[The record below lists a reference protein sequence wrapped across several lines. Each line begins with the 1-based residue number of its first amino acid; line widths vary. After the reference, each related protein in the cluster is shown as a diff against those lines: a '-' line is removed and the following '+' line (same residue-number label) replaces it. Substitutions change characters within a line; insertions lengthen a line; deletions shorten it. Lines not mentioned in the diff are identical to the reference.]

1 MKVFAIKDEE
11 DKQLKTLAY
20 LIYYE
25 REKKFYIELPENADP
40 WEVPLLLDSFVRR
53 GEFTVNAF
61 WSKLWVQQR
70 IVPQDR
76 QNLGQILKTNGLET
90 YNEYELLMLGEGRC
104 AQDSYYLV
112 PLCSKVLNEQFHMR
126 YQIKIE
132 DVVPLEGSKLLVF
145 FRNGN
150 VRKCNMKRLLSYNA
164 RFASIMKNDELFKKV
179 CIQTGGYGVCWGEHL
194 SVSDKKLYETGESIP
209 LSIND
214 FRSFVSSRT
223 VNTTQA
229 SELLEC
235 TRQNIEDLVKRGKLH
250 PVKVDAKS
258 KLFLKS
264 EIQQRLW
271 R

>member
-145 FRNGN
+145 FGMAMYGN
-150 VRKCNMKRLLSYNA
+150 V
-164 RFASIMKNDELFKKV
+164 I
-179 CIQTGGYGVCWGEHL
+179 
-194 SVSDKKLYETGESIP
+194 
-209 LSIND
+209 
-214 FRSFVSSRT
+214 
-223 VNTTQA
+223 
-229 SELLEC
+229 
-235 TRQNIEDLVKRGKLH
+235 
-250 PVKVDAKS
+250 
-258 KLFLKS
+258 
-264 EIQQRLW
+264 
-271 R
+271 